1 MKDQQNVNQIGYLT
15 VKNTALNGE
24 IVKRK
29 LSQMKMEILR
39 TIKQHPDWAISKV
52 MHHCRIEYHRAVQIM
67 KKLEEEGLVTKEE
80 NAITKNNTLRGR
92 PATIYSVCSIL

>member
-29 LSQMKMEILR
+29 LSQMKMDILQ
-39 TIKQHPDWAISKV
+39 TIKQHADWSITRVAQ
-52 MHHCRIEYHRAVQIM
+52 HCRIGYYTTIQIM
-67 KKLEEEGLVTKEE
+67 KKLEGEGLVTKEE
-80 NAITKNNTLRGR
+80 NSTTKNNVFRGS
-92 PATIYSVCSIL
+92 PATVYSVC